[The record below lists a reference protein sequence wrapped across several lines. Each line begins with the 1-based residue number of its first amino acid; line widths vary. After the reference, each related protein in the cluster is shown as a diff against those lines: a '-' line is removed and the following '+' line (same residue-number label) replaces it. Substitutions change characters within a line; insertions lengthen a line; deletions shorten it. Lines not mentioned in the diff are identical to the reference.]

1 VLSSESAPQ
10 DIEPPTGTGSTPADS
25 SSDALVTVP
34 VTVCGVTIGAG
45 STECSVAE
53 PVSDNALVDVPVTV
67 CGIGAGV
74 LGDAGASCAP
84 ASGTGGGGTVDVPV
98 TVCGIGIGV
107 LGDSSTTCGPTGPS
121 EPTNPTD
128 PTDPT
133 DPVDPTSPVNPG
145 SSSQTIVS
153 PAGFAPS
160 ALRPAAIGVI
170 NPVVLGAPFTASA
183 TAQPQ
188 QTAAAVGPEST
199 RLAFTGLPVAAGLGL
214 AVLLLLAGLGLLF
227 GTRRR
232 VVRS

>member
-1 VLSSESAPQ
+1 M
-10 DIEPPTGTGSTPADS
+10 IT
-25 SSDALVTVP
+25 
-34 VTVCGVTIGAG
+34 
-45 STECSVAE
+45 
-53 PVSDNALVDVPVTV
+53 
-67 CGIGAGV
+67 
-74 LGDAGASCAP
+74 